1 MSSKIKA
8 KNKGGNYK
16 ICKSL
21 KRLRLYTHTH
31 THTPYVYKNVCKLIK
46 RVQKNNLRNKVVLV
60 SVSEKARKVEKGKRI
75 KSIMEDSKDSV
86 LHYGIKQAEM
96 LVLV

>member
-1 MSSKIKA
+1 MQKPET
-8 KNKGGNYK
+8 
-16 ICKSL
+16 L
-21 KRLRLYTHTH
+21 ETVYTHTQ
-31 THTPYVYKNVCKLIK
+31 YVYRNVCKLIK

-86 LHYGIKQAEM
+86 LHYNIKQAEM